1 MVVVKRPCCLF
12 CFDLRACMATQRS
25 FPVVV
30 PASRTPAHVLVR
42 PGTSHSHNLLATV
55 FFFSFLSAV
64 RPTPPLLVSLWRHD
78 NASSEVASVAN
89 RQN

>member
-55 FFFSFLSAV
+55 FFFLFCLQCDQHHHRLYPSGDN
-64 RPTPPLLVSLWRHD
+64 D
-78 NASSEVASVAN
+78 NASS
-89 RQN
+89 

>member
-55 FFFSFLSAV
+55 FFFSCLQCDQHHHRLYPSGDMT
-64 RPTPPLLVSLWRHD
+64 TPPPNPHL
-78 NASSEVASVAN
+78 
-89 RQN
+89 

>member
-42 PGTSHSHNLLATV
+42 PGTSHSYNLIATV
-55 FFFSFLSAV
+55 FFFFFFSVYSA
-64 RPTPPLLVSLWRHD
+64 TNTTTACIPL
-78 NASSEVASVAN
+78 AT
-89 RQN
+89 

>member
-55 FFFSFLSAV
+55 FFFSFFLFCLQCDQHHHRLYPSGDN
-64 RPTPPLLVSLWRHD
+64 D
-78 NASSEVASVAN
+78 NASS
-89 RQN
+89 